1 MDDSPDPPPK
11 AALCTSTLLK
21 RGVWGANARLY
32 SAVAVRTG
40 GKGMG
45 GISLLLIEKTMPGV
59 ECKRMD
65 CMGVWAS
72 GTSFITFDSVK
83 AGPASL
89 VVSVVYF
96 SHTPPPR
103 GYVFV

>member
-1 MDDSPDPPPK
+1 
-11 AALCTSTLLK
+11 
-21 RGVWGANARLY
+21 
-32 SAVAVRTG
+32 
-40 GKGMG
+40 MG

-83 AGPASL
+83 VGSR
-89 VVSVVYF
+89 F
-96 SHTPPPR
+96 SCCLGCHTFFFTHR
-103 GYVFV
+103 HVDTHS